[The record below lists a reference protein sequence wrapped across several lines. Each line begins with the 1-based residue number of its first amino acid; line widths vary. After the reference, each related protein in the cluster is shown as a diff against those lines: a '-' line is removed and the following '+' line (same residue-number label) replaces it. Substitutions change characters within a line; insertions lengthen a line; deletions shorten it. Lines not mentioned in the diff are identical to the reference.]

1 MIFVDSNVLIDLIE
15 SHAQWGSWSEQQ
27 LTLARESSPLAI
39 NAIVYAEIA
48 RTFATQQRLDE
59 FLADV
64 QVECLP
70 IPNAAAFLASLA
82 HRAYRAA
89 GGARTAT
96 LPDFFIGAH
105 AQVENFQLLTRDATR
120 VRRHFPRVKLITP

>member
-1 MIFVDSNVLIDLIE
+1 MIDLIE
-15 SHAQWGSWSEQQ
+15 SNSQWGDWSENQ
-27 LTLARESSPLAI
+27 LTSARRSSALAI

-59 FLADV
+59 FLSDV
-64 QVECLP
+64 QIECLP
-70 IPNAAAFLASLA
+70 IPNAAAFAASAA
-82 HRAYRAA
+82 HRTYRAA

-105 AQVENFQLLTRDATR
+105 ALVENLRLLTRDATR
-120 VRRHFPRVKLITP
+120 IRSYFPRVTLITP